1 MGYQALYRRLRP
13 QRFEDVVG
21 QRHIIQALTNQ
32 INENR
37 INHAYLFCGTRGT
50 GKTTT
55 AKIFARAINCSSAG
69 TKPCNECEICRDIL
83 SGRSANVIEIDAA
96 SYTGVD
102 NVRDIIEDIKYPPAV
117 GNYKVY
123 IIDEVHMFS
132 NSAFN
137 ALLKTLEEPPEYVVF
152 ILATTDPQ
160 KLPVT
165 VLSRCQRFD
174 FHRIGKQDMLDVL
187 KKDMQ
192 SEGVDIEDD
201 ALEYITSLSDGAMR
215 DALSVLDQ
223 CISFYYGQT
232 ITADMVRE
240 VTGSADNDAF
250 FNIVE
255 AITQN
260 DSTAALSII
269 NEVSAMGR
277 DIQQFTLDLIAHVRN
292 ILLSLSLSGESKA
305 LDHSPEYIAK
315 LRTQGEGLSYG
326 YAIKLISMLSE
337 LLSQMKYSSNPRVLL
352 EVCCIKACNPTTESD
367 TASLEMRI
375 KSMEKIISEQ
385 NAKLEAMPTQ
395 IAAMPIAA
403 PAQPPVAQ
411 QPTQSQATA
420 EETEIPVSMLK
431 KIVPEEVQEVVN
443 EWQNFLKARYKQSVE
458 QTILLGHCKA
468 AYLENEFVN
477 IVCEDEYI
485 ATVTGY
491 KDKLQERLSKH
502 FGRNIPVQIMTKTQ
516 HQRRH
521 KELYQAED
529 AELNKKA
536 DLNDLIDFFGNDIQ
550 VTE

>member
-1 MGYQALYRRLRP
+1 
-13 QRFEDVVG
+13 
-21 QRHIIQALTNQ
+21 
-32 INENR
+32 
-37 INHAYLFCGTRGT
+37 
-50 GKTTT
+50 
-55 AKIFARAINCSSAG
+55 
-69 TKPCNECEICRDIL
+69 
-83 SGRSANVIEIDAA
+83 
-96 SYTGVD
+96 
-102 NVRDIIEDIKYPPAV
+102 
-117 GNYKVY
+117 
-123 IIDEVHMFS
+123 
-132 NSAFN
+132 
-137 ALLKTLEEPPEYVVF
+137 
-152 ILATTDPQ
+152 
-160 KLPVT
+160 
-165 VLSRCQRFD
+165 
-174 FHRIGKQDMLDVL
+174 
-187 KKDMQ
+187 
-192 SEGVDIEDD
+192 
-201 ALEYITSLSDGAMR
+201 MR

-223 CISFYYGQT
+223 CISFYYGRT

-250 FNIVE
+250 FNIIE

-292 ILLSLSLSGESKA
+292 ILLALSLSGESKA
-305 LDHSPEYIAK
+305 LDHSPEYIAR

-403 PAQPPVAQ
+403 SAQPTAAQ
-411 QPTQSQATA
+411 QPTQSQSTA
-420 EETEIPVSMLK
+420 EEAEIPVSMLK
-431 KIVPEEVQEVVN
+431 KIVPEEVREVVN

>member
-55 AKIFARAINCSSAG
+55 AKIFARAINCGSEG
-69 TKPCNECEICRDIL
+69 IKPCNECDICRDIL

-174 FHRIGKQDMLDVL
+174 FHRIGKQDMLEVL

-223 CISFYYGQT
+223 CISFYYGRT

-250 FNIVE
+250 FNIIE

-292 ILLSLSLSGESKA
+292 ILLALSLSGESKA
-305 LDHSPEYIAK
+305 LDHSPEYIAR

-403 PAQPPVAQ
+403 SAQPTAAQ
-411 QPTQSQATA
+411 QPTQSQSTA
-420 EETEIPVSMLK
+420 EEAEIPVSMLK
-431 KIVPEEVQEVVN
+431 KIVPEEVREVVN